1 MMIRKWN
8 DLPAAMRSEAVRP
21 YYDALCGKK
30 ASLLLKRGFDLA
42 LSAVLLLILSPVF
55 LLAAAVI
62 KLDSPGPV
70 FFHRDHQDPAT
81 LVTAP
86 VGEA

>member
-21 YYDALCGKK
+21 YYDALRGKK
-30 ASLLLKRGFDLA
+30 ASLLLKRVFDLA

-70 FFHRDHQDPAT
+70 FFRQARI
-81 LVTAP
+81 TAY
-86 VGEA
+86 G